1 MAKILPLGQTFV
13 DLKTGEQVGIT
24 RVRLATGVS
33 DHLVLPAP
41 ARDAVPMGG
50 SKATRLGLGFY
61 LGGGSKAN
69 VLNIDG
75 GTAGTEI
82 VVVSFHGGMINY
94 GAE

>member
-13 DLKTGEQVGIT
+13 DLKIGEQIGIT
-24 RVRLATGVS
+24 RVRIATATS

-50 SKATRLGLGFY
+50 TQATRKALGFY
-61 LGGGSKAN
+61 LGGGAKAN
-69 VLNIDG
+69 VLNIDN
-75 GTAGTEI
+75 GTVGQDII
-82 VVVSFHGGMINY
+82 VVSYHGGMINY

>member
-13 DLKTGEQVGIT
+13 DLKNGEQVGIT
-24 RVRLATGVS
+24 RVRLATS
-33 DHLVLPAP
+33 ADHLVLPAP
-41 ARDAVPMGG
+41 ARDAVPMGSG
-50 SKATRLGLGFY
+50 KATRLGLGFY
-61 LGGGSKAN
+61 LGGGSKGN

-82 VVVSFHGGMINY
+82 VVVSYHGGMINY